1 MIKFAILFGLAILAY
16 LYFTGQLVKKRRA
29 SMGLD
34 EARAVL
40 GIAADADAE
49 AIRAAHRRIVA
60 QVHPDKGGTA
70 DLTARV
76 NAARDVLLAALNR
89 GPTGAS

>member
-1 MIKFAILFGLAILAY
+1 MIRFLILIALAILAY
-16 LYFTGQLVKKRRA
+16 LYFTGQLTRRRDGM
-29 SMGLD
+29 SLE

-40 GIAADADAE
+40 GVSAGADADTV
-49 AIRAAHRRIVA
+49 RAAHRRIVT

-70 DLTARV
+70 ELTARV

-89 GPTGAS
+89 NASDAS

>member
-89 GPTGAS
+89 RPTGAS

>member
-1 MIKFAILFGLAILAY
+1 MIRFLLLLGLAVLAY
-16 LYFTGQLVKKRRA
+16 LYFTGQLTRKRP
-29 SMGLD
+29 SLTLD

-40 GIAADADAE
+40 GLSADADAE
-49 AIRAAHRRIVA
+49 AVRAAHRRIVA

-70 DLTARV
+70 ELTARV

-89 GPTGAS
+89 KPDRAS

>member
-1 MIKFAILFGLAILAY
+1 MIRFLILFGLAILAF
-16 LYFTGQLVKKRRA
+16 LYFTGQLSRRRPGMSA
-29 SMGLD
+29 D

-40 GIAADADAE
+40 GVTPDADADAV
-49 AIRAAHRRIVA
+49 RAAHRRLVA

-70 DLTARV
+70 ELTARV

-89 GPTGAS
+89 KPSDAS

>member
-1 MIKFAILFGLAILAY
+1 MIKFLILFGLAILAF
-16 LYFTGQLVKKRRA
+16 LYFTGQLSRRRRPNM
-29 SMGLD
+29 SLD

-40 GIAADADAE
+40 GLAPDADAE
-49 AIRAAHRRIVA
+49 AVRAAHRRIVA

-70 DLTARV
+70 ELTARV

-89 GPTGAS
+89 TPSDAS

>member
-16 LYFTGQLVKKRRA
+16 LYCTGQLAKKRRA
-29 SMGLD
+29 SMD
-34 EARAVL
+34 PEEARAVL

-49 AIRAAHRRIVA
+49 TIRAAHRRIVA

>member
-1 MIKFAILFGLAILAY
+1 MIKFVVLIGLAVLAY
-16 LYFTGQLVKKRRA
+16 LYFTGQLTKRR
-29 SMGLD
+29 SGLSLD

-40 GIAADADAE
+40 GVTPDADIE

-70 DLTARV
+70 ELTARV
-76 NAARDVLLAALNR
+76 NAARDALLKALDRTPDND
-89 GPTGAS
+89 A

>member
-1 MIKFAILFGLAILAY
+1 MIRFLILIALAVLAY
-16 LYFTGQLVKKRRA
+16 LYFTGQLTRRRDGM
-29 SMGLD
+29 SLE

-40 GIAADADAE
+40 GVSADADADTV
-49 AIRAAHRRIVA
+49 RAAHRRIVT

-70 DLTARV
+70 ELTARV

-89 GPTGAS
+89 NASDAS

>member
-1 MIKFAILFGLAILAY
+1 MIKLAILVGLAVLAY
-16 LYFTGQLVKKRRA
+16 LYFTGQLVKKRRP

-89 GPTGAS
+89 RPTGAS